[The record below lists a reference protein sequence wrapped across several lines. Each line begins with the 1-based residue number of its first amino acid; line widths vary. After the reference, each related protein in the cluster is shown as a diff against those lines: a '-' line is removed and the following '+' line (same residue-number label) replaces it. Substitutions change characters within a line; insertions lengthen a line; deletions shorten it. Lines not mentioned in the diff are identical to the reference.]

1 MGIGAVFWLTIE
13 TNQDMD
19 ISVVSAANV
28 RETPV
33 LLFCKAERNLFDNA
47 ERRERSLSV
56 IVIGTE

>member
-1 MGIGAVFWLTIE
+1 MCALGIGAVFWLTIE

-33 LLFCKAERNLFDNA
+33 LLFCKAVRNLFDNA
-47 ERRERSLSV
+47 ESGESEASLS
-56 IVIGTE
+56 